1 MICVTDIMD
10 NYIENGMNNY
20 CQTTITLKYLNKTL
34 SNNIKGDIVE
44 LGCFEGDMLFMM
56 KYLLNAYN
64 SDKKLYGYDSFVGLP
79 KPCDKDEYDIE
90 KYPGFSMDFGGMK
103 ADYNRLLYNFNSRDL
118 ELPIIEKGWFK
129 EIKNY
134 PNTISFAHFDGDL
147 YESIIDSFEK
157 IYDKMSV
164 GGIIVIDDY
173 GWEVTPGVQLA
184 TEEFLKD
191 KKENGKVYIEWG
203 KGILVKE

>member
-34 SNNIKGDIVE
+34 SNNIKGDVVE

-79 KPCDKDEYDIE
+79 KPCGKDEYDIE

-173 GWEVTPGVQLA
+173 DWEVTPGVQLA

>member
-1 MICVTDIMD
+1 
-10 NYIENGMNNY
+10 
-20 CQTTITLKYLNKTL
+20 
-34 SNNIKGDIVE
+34 
-44 LGCFEGDMLFMM
+44 MLFMM

-79 KPCDKDEYDIE
+79 KPCGKDEYDIE

-173 GWEVTPGVQLA
+173 DWEVTPGVQLA